1 VKECATKT
9 TIMTP
14 VFMNFEDYK
23 GNTDPSMYG
32 TAFGTT
38 TVGMGTAYAGTL
50 AYPEADGATAPT
62 LSLGGGH
69 PPSTWAATETLSA
82 TMWGMGGG
90 IWMGC
95 ADASA
100 YKGISFWVRGTSGK
114 STFSFTL
121 AMDSTDLPNAMNA
134 AGGGICP
141 GTKDTC
147 KPAEKDNIPISSDWT
162 QVSILWSDFTPGMSG
177 TSTVTPNGN
186 NITGLGWSVPLAFIA
201 DPSKA
206 ADAGVYIPV
215 PESLSFD
222 IDDITFMQ

>member
-1 VKECATKT
+1 
-9 TIMTP
+9 MTP
-14 VFMNFEDYK
+14 VFMNFENYN
-23 GNTDPSMYG
+23 GTTDASAYS

-38 TVGMGTAYAGTL
+38 TTNMGNAYAGL
-50 AYPEADGATAPT
+50 YDYPEATGTPSPT
-62 LSLGGGH
+62 LSMGGGH
-69 PPSTWAATETLSA
+69 PPSTWAAGETLAA

-100 YKGISFWVRGTSGK
+100 YKGISFWVRGSSGTG
-114 STFSFTL
+114 TFTFTL
-121 AMDSTDLPNAMNA
+121 SMDSTTLPDSSNA

-141 GTKDTC
+141 GTSDTC
-147 KPAEKDNIPISSDWT
+147 KPAEKTGIAITTDWT

-177 TSTVTPNGN
+177 TTSAPVDGN
-186 NITGLGWSVPLAFIA
+186 NITGFGWNVPLAFIA

-215 PESLSFD
+215 PASVTFD